1 MLTGFSFLQLFG
13 YYLKMKGS
21 RMRENTISHTPEIVN
36 KFCDYRHF
44 DIFKKVAQT
53 EWDTL
58 FFSMLW

>member
-1 MLTGFSFLQLFG
+1 
-13 YYLKMKGS
+13 
-21 RMRENTISHTPEIVN
+21 MRENTISHTPEIVN
-36 KFCDYRHF
+36 KFYDYRHF